1 MNDSGGNGRC
11 FVISPIGKEGSPER
25 ERADIVLHS
34 IIEPALA
41 KCNLRPVRSDQID
54 EPGLI
59 STEMYKRILGDE
71 MCIVVLTDFNPN
83 VFYELAIA
91 HAAAR
96 PVVLL
101 IEKDK
106 LPPFDIKDHRCVEYD
121 ASDASTSQKAVDA
134 VVKHVTALVQSTESP
149 KVPFD
154 TALSPLG
161 ATVGWRMAGRTEQ
174 AALRRVLGKDALG
187 EQGVTVTV
195 PVYEPL
201 VRDNFQGAAQV
212 TMARKTDESGDKV
225 QRPIYG
231 DVLHFDDY
239 RAAQEIMELLG
250 ELGARNV
257 NLQRDADFLGH
268 WAESPCVICLGS
280 PFVNAALGELG
291 TLSADVNGAWITG
304 NRTTMTL
311 DTYRVVIEKPQR
323 LVLRVDQ
330 THALGV
336 IVRLP
341 NPSSPENSVI
351 GLWGCRAESTYATA
365 RFFHRSFMTFAGGDQ
380 APAAVMLLAV
390 RGPKLN
396 NADPMYV
403 ATDGVVVNHNEDLL
417 RWYICPETGQTSAAK
432 VT

>member
-1 MNDSGGNGRC
+1 MNESGGNGRC
-11 FVISPIGKEGSPER
+11 FVISPIGMEGSPER

-34 IIEPALA
+34 IIEPALT
-41 KCNLRPVRSDQID
+41 KCNLHPVRSDQIE

-59 STEMYKRILGDE
+59 STEMYRRILGDE
-71 MCIVVLTDFNPN
+71 MCIVVLTDLNPN

-101 IEKDK
+101 IEKGK

-121 ASDASTSQKAVDA
+121 ASDETALAKAVDA

-161 ATVGWRMAGRTEQ
+161 ATVGWRMAGRAEQ

-187 EQGVTVTV
+187 DQGITVTV

-201 VRDNFQGAAQV
+201 VRDNFQPGAQV

-225 QRPIYG
+225 ERPIYG

-239 RAAQEIMELLG
+239 RAAQEILELLG

-257 NLQRDADFLGH
+257 KMQRDAEFLGH
-268 WAESPCVICLGS
+268 WAENPCVICLGS
-280 PFVNAALGELG
+280 PFVNAALGELAD
-291 TLSADVNGAWITG
+291 LSADVDGAWISG

-311 DTYRVVIEKPQR
+311 DTYRVIIEKPQR
-323 LVLRVDQ
+323 LVLRVDR

-341 NPSSPENSVI
+341 NPSSSENSVI
-351 GLWGCRAESTYATA
+351 GIWGCRAESTYATA
-365 RFFHRSFMTFAGGDQ
+365 SFFHRWLTEFAGSAEA
-380 APAAVMLLAV
+380 APTVMLLAV

-396 NADPMYV
+396 NADSMYV
-403 ATDGVVVNHNEDLL
+403 ATEGVVVKRDEKLL
-417 RWYICPETGQTSAAK
+417 RWYLCPETGETSSAK
-432 VT
+432 IT